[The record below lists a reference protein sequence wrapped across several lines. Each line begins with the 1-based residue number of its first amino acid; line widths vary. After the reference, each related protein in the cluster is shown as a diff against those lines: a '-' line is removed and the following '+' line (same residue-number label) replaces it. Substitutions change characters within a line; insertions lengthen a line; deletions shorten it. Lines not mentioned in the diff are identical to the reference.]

1 MSLSAEHYSGPLPPP
16 QMLEQYNRAVAN
28 GAERIMAMA
37 EKQQDHRH
45 ILETKVI
52 NGRIRAELLGT
63 VSALVL
69 AVLVLGVSVYLVK
82 LGQSAAGIA
91 ALVADLTALAAVFV
105 YGRYS
110 QKKENERKLQALT
123 AKPKR

>member
-1 MSLSAEHYSGPLPPP
+1 MPLSGEHYSGPLPPP
-16 QMLEQYNRAVAN
+16 QVLEQYNRAVAN
-28 GAERIMAMA
+28 GAERILTMA
-37 EKQQDHRH
+37 EKELDHRH
-45 ILETKVI
+45 TLETKVI
-52 NGRIRAELLGT
+52 NGRIRAERLGT
-63 VSALVL
+63 ISALVL

-82 LGQSAAGIA
+82 LGQSVASIA

-110 QKKENERKLQALT
+110 QKQENERKLEALT